1 MPTESPV
8 WQRLAMKYDVHRMSR
23 DGLRNLAHDLY
34 IAGAIGLSDARL
46 LSLAPVTYASDWP
59 GWSVFETPAES
70 DGSRDWI
77 REIRER
83 IARGSAD
90 RGYVAYQ
97 QSLLALLQ
105 RLEAACPARA
115 ELAVKTPV
123 RSAEPPKHGAY
134 GVGYR
139 SAWKWTASR

>member
-23 DGLRNLAHDLY
+23 DGLRALAHDLY
-34 IAGAIGLSDARL
+34 AAGAIGSSDFRL
-46 LSLAPVTYASDWP
+46 LSLEPATYASDWP

-77 REIRER
+77 REIQAR

-90 RGYVAYQ
+90 SGYVAYQ
-97 QSLLALLQ
+97 QSLLSLLQ
-105 RLEAACPARA
+105 RVETAAPGRT
-115 ELAVKTPV
+115 EPAVKTPLHT
-123 RSAEPPKHGAY
+123 AEPPTHGAY

-139 SAWKWTASR
+139 SAWRWTASR

>member
-8 WQRLAMKYDVHRMSR
+8 WERMAVKYDVHRMSR
-23 DGLRNLAHDLY
+23 DGLRGLAHEHY
-34 IAGAIGLSDARL
+34 VAGAIGLSDARL

-77 REIRER
+77 REIQAR

-97 QSLLALLQ
+97 QSLLSLLQ
-105 RLEAACPARA
+105 RVEAARPARTQP
-115 ELAVKTPV
+115 AVLQTPV
-123 RSAEPPKHGAY
+123 HSAEVPHGAY

-139 SAWKWTASR
+139 SAWRWTASR